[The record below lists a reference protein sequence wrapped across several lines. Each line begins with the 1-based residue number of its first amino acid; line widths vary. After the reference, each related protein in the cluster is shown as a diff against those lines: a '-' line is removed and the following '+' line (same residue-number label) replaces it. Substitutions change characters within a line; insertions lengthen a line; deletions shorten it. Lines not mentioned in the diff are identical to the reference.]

1 MSNASGSPRRQ
12 DVGKAAQSAEPS
24 TASSQTSLL
33 PTTLLQTTLSRGPA
47 MSIRAAL
54 CLIALFTSLGLAT
67 ISIAQDDAAD
77 EFGDAAAAVDAADAG
92 AGDAAADAGA
102 GGDAGGGG
110 GDAGGGGGTPDDQSL
125 LMWII
130 ESLGVMYLLI
140 FLALSVTL
148 VSLFVMNMLAARRET
163 LCPQELVE
171 AFEEKLNEKEFQEAY
186 DMARTDESVLGQV
199 LSAGLAKLSRG
210 YNKALEGMQE
220 VGEEESMKLEHR
232 LSYMALIGNLSPMIG
247 LFGTVQG
254 MIASFR
260 VIATSPSAPKPAD
273 LAKGISTALFTTLVG
288 LAVAIPAIAAYNI
301 LRNRVARLLLEV
313 GVTSENLM
321 SRFEDFSPQEGE

>member
-1 MSNASGSPRRQ
+1 MSDAFGSPAGLASAWRPFLTRFLMA
-12 DVGKAAQSAEPS
+12 VLICLASAAQ
-24 TASSQTSLL
+24 
-33 PTTLLQTTLSRGPA
+33 
-47 MSIRAAL
+47 
-54 CLIALFTSLGLAT
+54 
-67 ISIAQDDAAD
+67 AQDDAAEAEFGGD
-77 EFGDAAAAVDAADAG
+77 EPAAQQPAEPAAEAPADPVADPEAEPAEEGDAAAAG
-92 AGDAAADAGA
+92 
-102 GGDAGGGG
+102 
-110 GDAGGGGGTPDDQSL
+110 PREEPPSL
-125 LMWII
+125 LGWTI
-130 ESLGVMYLLI
+130 ESLGWGYLLI

-163 LCPQELVE
+163 LCPQELVDG
-171 AFEEKLNEKEFQEAY
+171 FEEKLNEKEFQAAY

-210 YNKALEGMQE
+210 YGKAIEGMQE

-254 MIASFR
+254 MIASFQT
-260 VIATSPSAPKPAD
+260 IAVAGSTPRPD
-273 LAKGISTALFTTLVG
+273 ELAGGISTALFTTLVG

-301 LRNRVARLLLEV
+301 LRNRVSRLLLEV

-321 SRFEDFSPQEGE
+321 SRFEDAPQTGTAK

>member
-1 MSNASGSPRRQ
+1 MSVACGFATGSTSSSSIAARPIESSFVFRRFA
-12 DVGKAAQSAEPS
+12 VRLIAIACLC
-24 TASSQTSLL
+24 TA
-33 PTTLLQTTLSRGPA
+33 TLSW
-47 MSIRAAL
+47 
-54 CLIALFTSLGLAT
+54 TSPV
-67 ISIAQDDAAD
+67 IAQDDAAA
-77 EFGDAAAAVDAADAG
+77 EFGEFAEAAEAEAPAAAPVNDG
-92 AGDAAADAGA
+92 AAAPAPA
-102 GGDAGGGG
+102 
-110 GDAGGGGGTPDDQSL
+110 QSQNL
-125 LMWII
+125 LKWTYD
-130 ESLGVMYLLI
+130 SLGLGYVLI

-148 VSLFVMNMLAARRET
+148 VSLFVMNMLAARRDT
-163 LCPQELVE
+163 LCPQELVDN
-171 AFEEKLNEKEFQEAY
+171 FEERLNEKDFQGAY

-254 MIASFR
+254 MISSFQ
-260 VIATSPSAPKPAD
+260 VIALGGSTPKPSD
-273 LAKGISTALFTTLVG
+273 LAAGISTALFTTLVG

-301 LRNRVARLLLEV
+301 LRNRVSRLLLEV

-321 SRFEDFSPQEGE
+321 SRFEDVQPQAVKK

>member
-1 MSNASGSPRRQ
+1 MSDACGLAVLISRPGLIIR
-12 DVGKAAQSAEPS
+12 S
-24 TASSQTSLL
+24 TMIVLALL
-33 PTTLLQTTLSRGPA
+33 V
-47 MSIRAAL
+47 
-54 CLIALFTSLGLAT
+54 ALFSFSAV
-67 ISIAQDDAAD
+67 SFAQDDAAG
-77 EFGDAAAAVDAADAG
+77 EFGEVPAEAPAPAPAADAG
-92 AGDAAADAGA
+92 
-102 GGDAGGGG
+102 GGDNAPAAAGGG
-110 GDAGGGGGTPDDQSL
+110 AAKPRQNL
-125 LMWII
+125 LSWTIS
-130 ESLGVMYLLI
+130 SLGWGYVTI

-148 VSLFVMNMLAARRET
+148 VSLFVMNILAARRDT

-171 AFEEKLNEKEFQEAY
+171 GFEEKLNEKDFQSAY

-254 MIASFR
+254 MISSFQ
-260 VIATSPSAPKPAD
+260 VIALGGASPKPAE
-273 LAKGISTALFTTLVG
+273 LAEGISTALFTTLVG

-301 LRNRVARLLLEV
+301 IRNRVSRLLLEV

-321 SRFEDFSPQEGE
+321 SRFEDVQPQGAKK